1 MLSPL
6 LGQIVW
12 LNGKKGNHYSTGLLR
27 LPPQVE
33 VTGCPLLCQAAPQT
47 ARLWQAGGKSLGL
60 LQITDSCF
68 RGWWVSRWPLLAPYE
83 PYFSLLPIHVRVG
96 CPRWPQPLVSLRV
109 TAEQGKSFPG
119 LRDENFRLWAPTRTS
134 CVGSLPSSP
143 PFFFFFLDSWGNPRE
158 LIGQCSLLFWVYSH
172 SRFQIYAYVRGLSVR
187 LPIWSEPW
195 ALCFAPEHSR
205 LWHPKFEN
213 WLSTCPF
220 GRFQLEEPLHHSR
233 VLLSSFLVYEYFFFS
248 CRHTVSLK
256 ECFFNDFTQDF

>member
-143 PFFFFFLDSWGNPRE
+143 PFFFFFWTVEGTQGNWLVSVLSYSECIAIRGSRFMRMWGGFLLDSPSGVSPGPYV
-158 LIGQCSLLFWVYSH
+158 LPQSTLGCDTQSLRTGWAHVLSADSSLRSHFTIPESCFPVFWFMS
-172 SRFQIYAYVRGLSVR
+172 I
-187 LPIWSEPW
+187 
-195 ALCFAPEHSR
+195 
-205 LWHPKFEN
+205 
-213 WLSTCPF
+213 
-220 GRFQLEEPLHHSR
+220 
-233 VLLSSFLVYEYFFFS
+233 SSFLAATLF
-248 CRHTVSLK
+248 H
-256 ECFFNDFTQDF
+256 